1 MAGISSKAAG
11 GTENKYKYNGKEL
24 QQREFSDGSGIELY
38 DFRTRMQDPQLGR
51 WNGVDPLAEQMRRF
65 SPYNY
70 ALDNP
75 ERFIDKDGMEAVEA
89 DDQGE
94 FGVRDNTTS
103 EASFRGW
110 KYIKYYPASGGSA
123 KRFKIKS
130 SSSDDWVHNKVT
142 GRVYWDD
149 NVKKADDVKNSN
161 EEYYGDGSDKKR
173 YVSNEGTVELGK
185 NGDWHVVTNE
195 EPENAQSSNYNSLVP
210 TQITN
215 GNENIEAITD
225 SISTALMAEGFV
237 EGSIKAGG
245 LESENLATAL
255 ISAKILSNISKGVA
269 IVGISSAIINYQQG
283 NINGY
288 HAFTLGVISLVGT
301 GLPLIGVGLT
311 LADMVWGHHIFHDKK

>member
-1 MAGISSKAAG
+1 MK
-11 GTENKYKYNGKEL
+11 
-24 QQREFSDGSGIELY
+24 
-38 DFRTRMQDPQLGR
+38 DFQLGR

-75 ERFIDKDGMEAVEA
+75 ERFIDKDGMEAVED

-94 FGVRDNTTS
+94 YGVRDNTTS

-110 KYIKYYPASGGSA
+110 KYIKYYPASNGSA

-195 EPENAQSSNYNSLVP
+195 EISVSENNSSSKKSDVGKIVGQVTGLALDSHNLAMDGAAALTKGIGGFGVTMRIATKTTGLAGALLGGVMAVGNMYQKGSFNWSDAGSLGLGLISGGIIIGCPACEIASLVLDGIIITKDAYDA
-210 TQITN
+210 TQ
-215 GNENIEAITD
+215 
-225 SISTALMAEGFV
+225 
-237 EGSIKAGG
+237 
-245 LESENLATAL
+245 
-255 ISAKILSNISKGVA
+255 
-269 IVGISSAIINYQQG
+269 
-283 NINGY
+283 
-288 HAFTLGVISLVGT
+288 
-301 GLPLIGVGLT
+301 
-311 LADMVWGHHIFHDKK
+311 KK